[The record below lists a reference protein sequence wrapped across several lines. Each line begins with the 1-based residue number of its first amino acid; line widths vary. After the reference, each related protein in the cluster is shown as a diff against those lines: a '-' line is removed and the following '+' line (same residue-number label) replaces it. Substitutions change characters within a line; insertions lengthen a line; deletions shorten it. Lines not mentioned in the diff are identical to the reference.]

1 MASQLQKK
9 TTYSDYVVYKLLKID
24 GKVLGFL
31 YFRWTTIDSVLFHE
45 MPPFQK

>member
-9 TTYSDYVVYKLLKID
+9 TTYSDYVVYKLKID